1 MQVRSALALAALAG
15 LATMA
20 AAQTAAPPND
30 QQVAARVEGLL
41 KQMTVDEKVG
51 QLVQLPGAYVPDANQ
66 LEDRLRKGMGGSV
79 LWVRGTAALN
89 KLQKIAMSESRLR
102 IPLIFGLDVIHGYR
116 NIFPMPLAMAASW
129 DPALIERAQTVA
141 AREARAA
148 GIHWTFAP
156 MLDIARDPRWG
167 RMIEGAGEDPFLG
180 AAVAKA
186 QVRGFQGAYVGAPG
200 HVLACAKHFAGYG
213 APHGGRDYDSVFLSD
228 TELFNVYLPPFKAAV
243 EAGVGS
249 FMSAYM
255 DLNDV
260 PATANHFLLRETLRQ
275 NWGFRGFVV
284 SDALGIGNLQIQGFA
299 RDRADAALRAFKAGT
314 NMDMASGTFMENIA
328 KAVAGGQV
336 TMSELDELVRP
347 ILDAKIR
354 LGLFENPYV
363 DESAVEKVLSTPEHR
378 SLTRVAAAR
387 SAVLLRN
394 ENALLPLAKSTS
406 RSIAVIGPLADNA
419 DHMIT
424 DWARQGDP
432 KDSVTVYEGIRNK
445 LGAGARVE
453 SAPAVQLERKFPSM
467 FPGPAPKPWTEAEAK
482 KAWDDA
488 IALAKRSD
496 LIVLALGE
504 LASQSGESAS
514 QSTIEFPGRQQ
525 ELMET
530 VTAMGKPVVLVL
542 INGRPLNLVWAST
555 HIPAILEA
563 WHPGTEGGN
572 AIADLLFGDAVPGG
586 KLPVTW
592 PRHAGHVPLYYAHN
606 LSHQPEG
613 SERFTSRYWDDVS
626 SPLYPFG
633 YGLSYTTFEYS
644 NLRLRQPQVKL
655 GEKVEVSVDLRN
667 NGKVAADEVAQLYI
681 HQRAG
686 KSSRPVRLLKGFERV
701 TLKPGETRTVSFVLG
716 KDELSYWSTT
726 DRAWIQEAEAFDVW
740 VGGDSAA
747 KLHGEFRVVR

>member
-1 MQVRSALALAALAG
+1 M
-15 LATMA
+15 T
-20 AAQTAAPPND
+20 D
-30 QQVAARVEGLL
+30 QQVAARVASLL
-41 KQMTVDEKVG
+41 KQMTVEEKVG

-79 LWVRGTAALN
+79 LWVRGPAALN
-89 KLQKIAMSESRLR
+89 KLQKIVMNESRLR

-129 DPALIERAQTVA
+129 DPSLVERAQTVA

-156 MLDIARDPRWG
+156 MVDIARDARWG
-167 RMIEGAGEDPFLG
+167 RMIEGAGEDPYLG
-180 AAVAKA
+180 AAMARA

-213 APHGGRDYDSVFLSD
+213 APHGGRDYDSVYLSD
-228 TELFNVYLPPFKAAV
+228 TELYNVYLPPFKAAV
-243 EAGVGS
+243 DAGVGS
-249 FMSAYM
+249 LMSAYM

-260 PATANHFLLRETLRQ
+260 PATANRFLLREILRDR
-275 NWGFRGFVV
+275 WGFRGFVV
-284 SDALGIGNLQIQGFA
+284 SDALAVGNLLIQGHA
-299 RDRADAALRAFKAGT
+299 RDRADAALRGFKAGT
-314 NMDMASGTFMENIA
+314 NMDMASGAYMENIA
-328 KAVAGGQV
+328 KMVASGQIS
-336 TMSELDELVRP
+336 MAELDEMVRP
-347 ILDAKIR
+347 VLEAKIR

-363 DESAVEKVLSTPEHR
+363 DEAAVEKVLSTPEHR
-378 SLTRVAAAR
+378 ALTRVAAVR

-394 ENALLPLAKSTS
+394 EGGLLPLAKTPN
-406 RSIAVIGPLADNA
+406 RSIAVIGPLANDADN
-419 DHMIT
+419 MLT

-453 SAPAVQLERKFPSM
+453 FAPAVQLQRRYPSM
-467 FPGPAPKPWTEAEAK
+467 FPGPAPKPWTEAEAG

-504 LASQSGESAS
+504 LSSQSGEAAS

-530 VTAMGKPVVLVL
+530 VVALGKPVVLVL

-555 HIPAILEA
+555 HVPAILEA

-592 PRHAGHVPLYYAHN
+592 PRHVGQVPIYYAHN

-613 SERFTSRYWDDVS
+613 SERFTSRYWDEPS

-644 NLRLRQPQVKL
+644 NLRLKRPQVKL
-655 GEKVEVSVDLRN
+655 GEKVEVSVDVRN
-667 NGKVAADEVAQLYI
+667 SGKMAGDEVVQLYI

-716 KDELSYWSTT
+716 QDELSYWSTT
-726 DRAWIQEAEAFDVW
+726 ERAWIQETEAFDVW
-740 VGGDSAA
+740 AGGDSTA
-747 KLHGEFRVVR
+747 KLHGEFRVVQ